1 MKEKYELTEVE
12 VIKFQIEDVIMLSE
26 EDELPFVPAR

>member
-12 VIKFQIEDVIMLSE
+12 IIKFEIEDVIMVSG